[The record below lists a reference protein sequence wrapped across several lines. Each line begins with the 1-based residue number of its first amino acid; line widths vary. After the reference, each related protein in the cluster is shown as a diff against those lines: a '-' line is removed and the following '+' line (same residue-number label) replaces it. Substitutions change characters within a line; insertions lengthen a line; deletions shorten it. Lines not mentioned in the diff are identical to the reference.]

1 MNSKLNSNVRSK
13 IITKQIVCIGMHPE
27 GGFVALPGGR
37 TSRIMHDENGAKVR
51 NINRKGFV
59 AWPVKD

>member
-1 MNSKLNSNVRSK
+1 MNSNLNSNVKSK
-13 IITKQIVCIGMHPE
+13 IVAKQIVCTGMHPE

-37 TSRIMHDENGAKVR
+37 TSRIMHDQNGVKAR

-59 AWPVKD
+59 AWPIKD

>member
-1 MNSKLNSNVRSK
+1 MNSNLNKNTKSRNLK
-13 IITKQIVCIGMHPE
+13 KQIVSMGLHPE

-37 TSRIMHDENGAKVR
+37 TARFLYDKSGTIAR